1 MLDGLADIT
10 MQRAR
15 GRAELAF
22 DGSEGRTRLRHLH
35 QSGCLKV
42 MLPRNHDPVP
52 DAVLINT
59 AGGLTGGDH
68 LSTEVAL
75 SGGAELRMATQTAE
89 RIYKSTGAQADVALR
104 FDLDVG
110 SRLDWLAQETILFQ
124 QGQVARRIDVDM
136 DASASLLLV
145 EPIVLGR
152 LKMGERVSDA
162 FLHDRWRVRRNGAL
176 VFADDTRL
184 QDFEATARSASLGG
198 ATAMASVLMVDPM
211 AEDLRER
218 IGDGRPHDGVELG
231 LSAWNGMLLIRL
243 LAQDPLAL
251 RRKLCTLIET
261 LRGRDLPRVWTM

>member
-10 MQRAR
+10 LQRAR

-22 DGSEGRTRLRHLH
+22 DGANGRTRLRHLH

-42 MLPRNHDPVP
+42 MLPRTHAEVT

-68 LSTEVAL
+68 LSTHVAL
-75 SGGAELRMATQTAE
+75 RGGAELRLATQTAE
-89 RIYKSTGAQADVALR
+89 RIYKSTGGPAEVALR
-104 FDLDVG
+104 FDLEAG
-110 SRLDWLAQETILFQ
+110 SRFDWLAQETILFQ
-124 QGQVARRIDVDM
+124 QGRVARRIDVDM
-136 DASASLLLV
+136 DESASLLLV

-162 FLHDRWRVRRNGAL
+162 LLHDRWRVRRAGAL

-184 QDFEATARSASLGG
+184 YDFEAAARRACLGG
-198 ATAMASVLMVDPM
+198 ATALASVLMVDPM

-218 IGDGRPHDGVELG
+218 IGDGGPEEGVELG

-261 LRGRDLPRVWTM
+261 LRGRDMPRVWTM